1 VSVPADSANAVGEL
15 PSILVAIEGDLQ
27 CAGAARRSHPAE
39 PLPRPEHQ
47 LPLIRLHDLRHL
59 HATLLFLEG
68 VPVHVVA
75 NRLGHFDPSVTL
87 RVYAHVLRESA
98 SGVAE
103 VFAGAIE
110 RAAVSKSVS
119 KPALRDDETRGP
131 GL

>member
-1 VSVPADSANAVGEL
+1 ML
-15 PSILVAIEGDLQ
+15 KLIE
-27 CAGAARRSHPAE
+27 AHNSPMTPARRSHPAE

-59 HATLLFLEG
+59 HATLLLLEG

-75 NRLGHFDPSVTL
+75 NRLGHSDPVVTL

-119 KPALRDDETRGP
+119 KPGLRDDETCGP